1 MAGDTVGTRKESLG
15 IVRKLLTDAR
25 ETSYALDAVII
36 QKALDE
42 SRIEVF
48 MLRNRRLAAKLQTDS
63 RSPPGEYV
71 CPIFPQPPGIGRKI
85 SGASSTNAAC

>member
-1 MAGDTVGTRKESLG
+1 M
-15 IVRKLLTDAR
+15 VRKLLTDAR
-25 ETSYALDAVII
+25 ETSYALDAIII

-48 MLRNRRLAAKLQTDS
+48 TLRNRRLAAKLQTDS
-63 RSPPGEYV
+63 RSPPPGEYV
-71 CPIFPQPPGIGRKI
+71 CPIFPQPPGVGRKI